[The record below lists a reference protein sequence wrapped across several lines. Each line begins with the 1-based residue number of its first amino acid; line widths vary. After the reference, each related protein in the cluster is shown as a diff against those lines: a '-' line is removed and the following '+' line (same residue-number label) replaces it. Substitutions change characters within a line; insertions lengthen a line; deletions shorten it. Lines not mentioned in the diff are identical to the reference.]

1 MLPSCLRCWFVFPNF
16 PDTLWDGQEKQPFW
30 SGTLEMAGVHF
41 VCLQANPHYLDC
53 HIPAGNWRY
62 CASLCQVFME
72 NLNLRK
78 RKKNIPWVPYEE
90 SLHTSTFCLFCS
102 PQGSEESFH
111 KAAANIMLL
120 INISR
125 KQFTMKCLHI
135 GTSMEREGKVSRSKS
150 EREDWKSE
158 VTGATTRKVEDLKQ
172 RGSTVQSWIEE
183 ERWRTVSAA
192 TCHDRASAL
201 ACGWAPQFS

>member
-1 MLPSCLRCWFVFPNF
+1 
-16 PDTLWDGQEKQPFW
+16 
-30 SGTLEMAGVHF
+30 MAGVHF
-41 VCLQANPHYLDC
+41 VCLQANPHYLHC

-78 RKKNIPWVPYEE
+78 KKKKH
-90 SLHTSTFCLFCS
+90 SLSSLWRIIAHFCILLVLFTA
-102 PQGSEESFH
+102 ESFH

-120 INISR
+120 INR
-125 KQFTMKCLHI
+125 KQFMKCLHI

-150 EREDWKSE
+150 ELEDWKSE

-172 RGSTVQSWIEE
+172 RGSTVQS
-183 ERWRTVSAA
+183 
-192 TCHDRASAL
+192 
-201 ACGWAPQFS
+201 